1 METQNKGS
9 MIDTIEALRQQLHKL
24 VDRECDVFLLR
35 LDSEEPEA
43 SISERRYVQRTYSLH
58 TPPSFFKGQRPVSIT
73 FEDGRTFEVRTWKE
87 AAAVLL
93 KECNADPVMHQ
104 RLLDLRGKISG
115 RLHTILSDTPDEMGA
130 PMEIDDGIYV
140 EGKYD
145 AETLMYV
152 LTDRIFRAIGYD
164 YSGIEITVRNPR
176 QTYTHQE
183 EAGPKEKHPVPSMTM
198 QM

>member
-1 METQNKGS
+1 METQNKKS
-9 MIDTIEALRQQLHKL
+9 MIDTIETLRQQLHKL

-35 LDSEEPEA
+35 LASEEPDVFN
-43 SISERRYVQRTYSLH
+43 SERRYVQRTYLLH
-58 TPPSFFKGQRPVSIT
+58 TPPSFFKGQRPASIT

-87 AAAVLL
+87 AATVLL

-104 RLLDLRGKISG
+104 RLLNLRGKISG

-164 YSGIEITVRNPR
+164 YSGIEITVRDPR
-176 QTYTHQE
+176 QTYKHQE
-183 EAGPKEKHPVPSMTM
+183 ETRPEEEQSAPSMTM